1 MMRSGSQSQ
10 NPRRDSS
17 TTHYRGIAPRIH
29 SFPQK
34 GETMKIARTILCV
47 LCIVAAVAVTAEAG
61 TAFTYQGKL
70 NDGGNPANG
79 AYNLS
84 FTLFSA
90 LTGGSQVG
98 PVVAKAV
105 SITNGYFTTELD
117 FGAVFTGSDRWLEIK
132 VGSTILTPRQKVN
145 PTPYAQYAFGGNLTL
160 PFSGTGASNCPV
172 FKVTNTQT
180 GNFQIIGCFRT
191 AGQFETPGAFGV
203 GVVGKGGEAGVVGQ
217 CANSTSQG
225 WLGGPDYGVWSQ
237 GNLVVEPVSGGG
249 GGDLIMKASDTT
261 PNDPGDII
269 FRTYDGVQK
278 ARIWSKPEAGS
289 NVLNFSGG
297 DNSWDLMV
305 QDRYVGIWGELAIYG
320 ASSGNIVLRL
330 GEGLDY
336 AEGFTVSAKSEV
348 GPGTVLI
355 IDAANP
361 GKLAL
366 STEVYDTKVAGI
378 VAGAKGLGSG
388 VRLGTGQFDKDVA
401 LAGRVYCN
409 VDATKE
415 AVRPGDL
422 LTTSATPGHA
432 MKVTEHGKAQG
443 AILGKAM
450 ENLELGKKGQ
460 ILVLVTLQ

>member
-10 NPRRDSS
+10 NPQRDSS
-17 TTHYRGIAPRIH
+17 HTHHRGIAPRIH
-29 SFPQK
+29 PFAQK
-34 GETMKIARTILCV
+34 GETMKITRAIICV
-47 LCIVAAVAVTAEAG
+47 LGIVAAVGVTAEAG

-90 LTGGSQVG
+90 LTGGSQAG

-117 FGAVFTGSDRWLEIK
+117 FGAVFTGSDRWIEIK
-132 VGSTILTPRQKVN
+132 VGSTILTPRQKIN
-145 PTPYAQYAFGGNLTL
+145 PAPYAQYAFGANLTL
-160 PFSGTGASNCPV
+160 PFSGTGASSCPI
-172 FKVTNTQT
+172 FKIINTQT
-180 GNFQIIGCFRT
+180 GDWFFPGCERV
-191 AGQFETPGAFGV
+191 AGEFESTGTNSFGA
-203 GVVGKGGEAGVVGQ
+203 VGKGSIGVKGI
-217 CANSTSQG
+217 NSGSGNTG
-225 WLGGPDYGVWSQ
+225 FLGGSDYGVSS
-237 GNLVVEPVSGGG
+237 V
-249 GGDLIMKASDTT
+249 GDFIIQASDTT

-269 FRTYDGVQK
+269 FRTNAGVQK
-278 ARIWSKPEAGS
+278 ARIWAAPTAGL
-289 NVLNFSGG
+289 NTVNFSGG
-297 DNSWDLMV
+297 DNSPELSISDG
-305 QDRYVGIWGELAIYG
+305 YVKISGQMGIYSPTTGQCVIA
-320 ASSGNIVLRL
+320 L

-336 AEGFTVSAKSEV
+336 AEGFHVSAKNEV

-366 STEVYDTKVAGI
+366 STEAYDTKVAGI

-409 VDATKE
+409 VDATQE

-450 ENLELGKKGQ
+450 ENLEQGKKGQ